1 MRSGDA
7 DDGERVEP
15 LSTDWL
21 CLYEGLIML
30 AEARPDEVVRD
41 VVGDMEAFGMAVA
54 HVRAYGRRDPRRFS
68 RAGIN
73 RRLRAFAEGDERW
86 SGAEI
91 RDQDAHHGNGTIFLT
106 PAARY
111 HTSRLTEHAEV
122 VAHIELTISI
132 RGSSTRSSVR

>member
-1 MRSGDA
+1 
-7 DDGERVEP
+7 
-15 LSTDWL
+15 
-21 CLYEGLIML
+21 ML

-86 SGAEI
+86 SGARFVI
-91 RDQDAHHGNGTIFLT
+91 KM
-106 PAARY
+106 
-111 HTSRLTEHAEV
+111 
-122 VAHIELTISI
+122 HIMATA
-132 RGSSTRSSVR
+132 RSS